1 MFKSSGYVFDSFL
14 HYDEIGSNYFP
25 FTGNGYIALGVSEV
39 SSRLL
44 IRQGRVFEAIPYFP
58 FVDVE
63 VVRPQRMVRR
73 EGRNS

>member
-73 EGRNS
+73 KGRNS